1 MSRRAR
7 RSGDSGGGG
16 AMPATG
22 AGLIRFF
29 EEDTP
34 GIKVGPYAVM
44 IVAVVLILL
53 VLVGPYIY
61 NLFAP
66 TG

>member
-1 MSRRAR
+1 MSRR
-7 RSGDSGGGG
+7 SGESG

-34 GIKVGPYAVM
+34 GIKIGPYAVM
-44 IVAVVLILL
+44 IFAAILIIVVLAGPW
-53 VLVGPYIY
+53 LVG
-61 NLFAP
+61 LF
-66 TG
+66 TT

>member
-1 MSRRAR
+1 MSRRVK
-7 RSGDSGGGG
+7 SGGEGGG

-44 IVAVVLILL
+44 IFAVVLIIV
-53 VLVGPYIY
+53 VLAGPWI
-61 NLFAP
+61 LKLI
-66 TG
+66 TGAGG

>member
-1 MSRRAR
+1 MSRRSR
-7 RSGDSGGGG
+7 KSGDSGG

-34 GIKVGPYAVM
+34 GIKVGPYAVV
-44 IVAVVLILL
+44 IFAVVLIIV
-53 VLVGPYIY
+53 VLAGPWI
-61 NLFAP
+61 LRLI
-66 TG
+66 TGAG

>member
-1 MSRRAR
+1 MSRRQK
-7 RSGDSGGGG
+7 SSSSSSG

-34 GIKVGPYAVM
+34 GIKIGPYAVM
-44 IVAVVLILL
+44 IFAVVLIIVVLAGPWILELL
-53 VLVGPYIY
+53 
-61 NLFAP
+61 
-66 TG
+66 TGTSG

>member
-1 MSRRAR
+1 MSRRTR
-7 RSGDSGGGG
+7 KSSGGGGG

-29 EEDTP
+29 DEDTP

-44 IVAVVLILL
+44 IVAIVLILL

-61 NLFAP
+61 ALFAP
-66 TG
+66 G

>member
-1 MSRRAR
+1 MSRRSR
-7 RSGDSGGGG
+7 KSKDSGG

-34 GIKVGPYAVM
+34 GIKIGPYAVM
-44 IVAVVLILL
+44 IFAAILIIVVLAGEPLI
-53 VLVGPYIY
+53 
-61 NLFAP
+61 NLF
-66 TG
+66 TT

>member
-1 MSRRAR
+1 MSRRAK
-7 RSGDSGGGG
+7 RSSDSGG

-44 IVAVVLILL
+44 IFAAALIVL
-53 VLVGPYIY
+53 VLAGPWLFK
-61 NLFAP
+61 LFAP
-66 TG
+66 G